1 MEITHIPRG
10 FMCCVC
16 EKALENCSKLPFNT
30 MQVIHIFKDDKLK
43 EVKCSDFKE
52 KQKNDS

>member
-30 MQVIHIFKDDKLK
+30 MQVIHVFKDDKLK
-43 EVKCSDFKE
+43 EVKCSGFEE
-52 KQKNDS
+52 KQKK